1 MGRLFFVS
9 TGNGEKWYDKK
20 NENERS
26 ASVMKRKINL
36 IGLFVLC
43 LMLISATVLAS
54 PKSDLK
60 KVWDSQIFGNARYQI
75 VVDTKMAL
83 FGTVQNRSIV
93 DVKRDPFFIRS
104 EDSVTMFGSTETAT
118 SYAVQ
123 DGDKLRIYTEET
135 TKGDDGVKDQWVCYE
150 ETLPSGEV
158 EEISDLLLSFDEF
171 VRSVK
176 LLDKNDDKQ
185 LYHVTLDGR
194 AFYNSIKKYH
204 EKGSVLPLESAP
216 QSNARCAMLLEGG
229 AVTVPSATEGNILTF
244 ILFSEKEIYCFD
256 IAVKSVSD
264 YRFNTRLAHVGYLT
278 EILTL
283 GNVGNMDLDR
293 GDRNGLERV
302 KDRYAC
308 VSICRRI
315 DDDTVVNVKRFLYFI
330 DDHALVIGL
339 KNGNVYSLF
348 IAMLVDHIAK
358 KLITLVAVD
367 RRLADTEH
375 IKIRAVDYKY
385 FHSLTSLIIALTF
398 AFISSTHWIRLSQTE
413 RYISYLSLYSFLR
426 DSKSL
431 ERGRSSVGLI
441 SSILRSRK

>member
-9 TGNGEKWYDKK
+9 TGKGKKWYDKK

-26 ASVMKRKINL
+26 ASVVKRKINL

-54 PKSDLK
+54 PKSDLRQ
-60 KVWDSQIFGNARYQI
+60 VWDSQIFGNARYQI

-194 AFYNSIKKYH
+194 TFYNSIKKYH
-204 EKGSVLPLESAP
+204 EKGAVLPLEGKQTAEQTVDPKRAELMRAFTQELLETWKNTDAVTMMVMVADNKIVGMQAELAP
-216 QSNARCAMLLEGG
+216 QMNAATHIFATAMDAREGSEEIKVGALAEAFMKVDSMKLTIIEVGEAEFSSVPEDIVKTATMKGSLDTNKLMTSAMEGEHLLE
-229 AVTVPSATEGNILTF
+229 P
-244 ILFSEKEIYCFD
+244 SEK
-256 IAVKSVSD
+256 K
-264 YRFNTRLAHVGYLT
+264 
-278 EILTL
+278 
-283 GNVGNMDLDR
+283 
-293 GDRNGLERV
+293 
-302 KDRYAC
+302 
-308 VSICRRI
+308 
-315 DDDTVVNVKRFLYFI
+315 
-330 DDHALVIGL
+330 
-339 KNGNVYSLF
+339 
-348 IAMLVDHIAK
+348 
-358 KLITLVAVD
+358 
-367 RRLADTEH
+367 
-375 IKIRAVDYKY
+375 
-385 FHSLTSLIIALTF
+385 
-398 AFISSTHWIRLSQTE
+398 
-413 RYISYLSLYSFLR
+413 
-426 DSKSL
+426 
-431 ERGRSSVGLI
+431 
-441 SSILRSRK
+441 